1 MLINNTMKN
10 IVTIGGGTGSFVLL
24 SGLKKYPVNLT
35 AIVSMADDGGSTG
48 RLRDELGVLPPGDVR
63 QCLVALSE
71 SSEEMRALMN
81 YRFENGG
88 LEGHNFGNILI
99 SALEKISG
107 NFVKGAEEAGKILN
121 IKGEVIPVSEQ
132 DMRLLIKLKNG
143 KVLKG
148 EAQLDHSREVR
159 RIGIDKIYLKKKAKA
174 CQEALDRIRKAD
186 MIVIG
191 PGDPYG
197 SILPNLLVR
206 SIKEAIGKSK
216 ARVVYVCNLT
226 NRKGQTDNFGLDDHV
241 SLIEKYLG
249 EKIIDYVIYNI
260 QEPPGNILK
269 KYTRQEG
276 KGAWV
281 HFNEQSGKRDHYKVI
296 KAKLLS
302 AKLVR
307 YSKADA
313 IAKTRSLIRHDPDKL
328 AKLIISLL

>member
-1 MLINNTMKN
+1 
-10 IVTIGGGTGSFVLL
+10 
-24 SGLKKYPVNLT
+24 
-35 AIVSMADDGGSTG
+35 
-48 RLRDELGVLPPGDVR
+48 
-63 QCLVALSE
+63 
-71 SSEEMRALMN
+71 
-81 YRFENGG
+81 
-88 LEGHNFGNILI
+88 
-99 SALEKISG
+99 
-107 NFVKGAEEAGKILN
+107 
-121 IKGEVIPVSEQ
+121 
-132 DMRLLIKLKNG
+132 
-143 KVLKG
+143 
-148 EAQLDHSREVR
+148 
-159 RIGIDKIYLKKKAKA
+159 
-174 CQEALDRIRKAD
+174 
-186 MIVIG
+186 
-191 PGDPYG
+191 
-197 SILPNLLVR
+197 VR